1 MGAPGATRLP
11 GVGRS
16 QACQNRQ
23 VTTQP
28 RRIGVAINPTASFG
42 STQGVGPL
50 VVDALERAGH
60 RVVRLQ
66 EPGVD
71 KLRSAVRVEIEA
83 GLDALVVVGGDG
95 MVSLAVEAV
104 RDSGL
109 PFGVVP
115 SGTGND
121 IARGLGIPLDDPAAA
136 IAGLLRA
143 LELGPRAIDAGT
155 VTDGERTT
163 WFVGAVS
170 AGFDALVN
178 ERANRMRRPR
188 GRSRY
193 TIAILR
199 ELLALRAR
207 RYELTVDGVPETVD
221 AVLLAVANNTS
232 IGGGMLIAP
241 EADLADGRFD
251 LFVVAPV
258 SRTRFLRLF
267 PKVFSGA
274 HTDLDIV
281 RLSRVRSVTIAA
293 EGITAFADGERIG
306 PLPVTID
313 VVPGALRVLA

>member
-1 MGAPGATRLP
+1 M
-11 GVGRS
+11 
-16 QACQNRQ
+16 
-23 VTTQP
+23 TTQP

-42 STQGVGPL
+42 STRAVGPMVL
-50 VVDALERAGH
+50 DALEQAGH
-60 RVVRLQ
+60 RAVRLQ
-66 EPGVD
+66 EQTVGQ
-71 KLRSAVRVEIEA
+71 LRSAVRTAIEA

-121 IARGLGIPLDDPAAA
+121 IARGLGIPLGDPAAA
-136 IAGLLRA
+136 IASLLRA
-143 LELGPRAIDAGT
+143 LEGGPRVIDAGT

-207 RYELTVDGVPETVD
+207 RYELTVDGTPETVD

-241 EADLADGRFD
+241 QADLADGRFD

-258 SRTRFLRLF
+258 SRFRFLRLF

-274 HTDLDIV
+274 HTGLDIV
-281 RLSRVRSVTIAA
+281 RLSPVRSVSIAA
-293 EGITAFADGERIG
+293 DGITAYADGERIG

>member
-1 MGAPGATRLP
+1 M
-11 GVGRS
+11 
-16 QACQNRQ
+16 
-23 VTTQP
+23 TTQP

-42 STQGVGPL
+42 STRAVGPMVL
-50 VVDALERAGH
+50 DALERAGH
-60 RVVRLQ
+60 RAVRLQ
-66 EPGVD
+66 EQTVGQ
-71 KLRSAVRVEIEA
+71 LRSAVQTAIET

-121 IARGLGIPLDDPAAA
+121 IARGLGIPLGDPAAA
-136 IAGLLRA
+136 IASLLRA
-143 LELGPRAIDAGT
+143 LEGEPRVIDAGT

-199 ELLALRAR
+199 ELLALRPR
-207 RYELTVDGVPETVD
+207 RYELTVDGTPETVD

-241 EADLADGRFD
+241 QADLADGRFD
-251 LFVVAPV
+251 LFIVAPV
-258 SRTRFLRLF
+258 SRFRFLWLF

-281 RLSRVRSVTIAA
+281 RLSRVRSVSIAA
-293 EGITAFADGERIG
+293 DGVTAYADGERIG
-306 PLPVTID
+306 PPPVTID

>member
-1 MGAPGATRLP
+1 M
-11 GVGRS
+11 
-16 QACQNRQ
+16 
-23 VTTQP
+23 TTQP

-42 STQGVGPL
+42 STRTVGPMVL
-50 VVDALERAGH
+50 DALEQAGH
-60 RVVRLQ
+60 RAVRLQ
-66 EPGVD
+66 EQTVGQ
-71 KLRSAVRVEIEA
+71 LRSAVQTAIEA

-121 IARGLGIPLDDPAAA
+121 IARGLGIPLGDPAAA
-136 IAGLLRA
+136 IASLLRA
-143 LELGPRAIDAGT
+143 LEGEPRVIDAGT
-155 VTDGERTT
+155 ATDGERTT

-199 ELLALRAR
+199 ELLALRPR
-207 RYELTVDGVPETVD
+207 RYELTVDGAPETVD

-241 EADLADGRFD
+241 QADLADGRFD

-258 SRTRFLRLF
+258 SRFRFLRLF

-281 RLSRVRSVTIAA
+281 RLSRVRSVSIAA
-293 EGITAFADGERIG
+293 DDITAYADGERIG

>member
-1 MGAPGATRLP
+1 
-11 GVGRS
+11 
-16 QACQNRQ
+16 

-42 STQGVGPL
+42 STRAVGPMVL
-50 VVDALERAGH
+50 DALEQAGH
-60 RVVRLQ
+60 RAVRLQ
-66 EPGVD
+66 EQTVGQ
-71 KLRSAVRVEIEA
+71 LRSAVQTAIEA

-121 IARGLGIPLDDPAAA
+121 IARGLGIPLGDPAAA
-136 IAGLLRA
+136 IASLLRA
-143 LELGPRAIDAGT
+143 LEGEPRVIDAGT

-199 ELLALRAR
+199 ELLALRPR
-207 RYELTVDGVPETVD
+207 RYELTVDGTPETVD

-241 EADLADGRFD
+241 QADLADGRFD

-258 SRTRFLRLF
+258 SRFRFLRLF

-281 RLSRVRSVTIAA
+281 RLSRVRSVSIAA
-293 EGITAFADGERIG
+293 DGITAYADGERIG

-313 VVPGALRVLA
+313 VAPGALRVLA

>member
-1 MGAPGATRLP
+1 M
-11 GVGRS
+11 
-16 QACQNRQ
+16 
-23 VTTQP
+23 TTQP

-42 STQGVGPL
+42 ATRAVGPL
-50 VVDALERAGH
+50 VLDALERSGH
-60 RVVRLQ
+60 QVVRLQ
-66 EPGVD
+66 EAGVEQ
-71 KLRSAVRVEIEA
+71 LRHAVVTEIER

-109 PFGVVP
+109 PFGVIP

-121 IARGLGIPLDDPAAA
+121 IARGLGIPLGDPEAA
-136 IAGLLRA
+136 IANLLRA
-143 LELGPRAIDAGT
+143 LEGEPRVIDAGT
-155 VTDGERTT
+155 VTDGTGT
-163 WFVGAVS
+163 KWFVGAVS

-207 RYELTVDGVPETVD
+207 RYELVVDGAPEVVH
-221 AVLLAVANNTS
+221 AVLIAVANNTS

-241 EADLADGRFD
+241 QADLADGHFD

-267 PKVFSGA
+267 PKVFSGS
-274 HTDLDIV
+274 HTHLDIV
-281 RLSRVRSVTIAA
+281 RLSRVRSVSIAA
-293 EGITAFADGERIG
+293 GGVTAYADGERIG
-306 PLPVTID
+306 PLPVTIE
-313 VVPGALRVLA
+313 VVPGALRILV

>member
-1 MGAPGATRLP
+1 MVL
-11 GVGRS
+11 
-16 QACQNRQ
+16 
-23 VTTQP
+23 
-28 RRIGVAINPTASFG
+28 
-42 STQGVGPL
+42 
-50 VVDALERAGH
+50 DALEHAGH
-60 RVVRLQ
+60 RAVRLQ
-66 EPGVD
+66 EQTVGQ
-71 KLRSAVRVEIEA
+71 LRSSVQTAIEA

-121 IARGLGIPLDDPAAA
+121 IARGLGIPLGDPAAA
-136 IAGLLRA
+136 IASLLRA
-143 LELGPRAIDAGT
+143 LEGEPRVIDAGT

-199 ELLALRAR
+199 ELLALRPR

-221 AVLLAVANNTS
+221 SVLLAVANNTS

-241 EADLADGRFD
+241 QADLADGRFD

-258 SRTRFLRLF
+258 SRFRFLRLF

-281 RLSRVRSVTIAA
+281 RLSRVRSVSIAA
-293 EGITAFADGERIG
+293 DGITAYADGERIG

>member
-1 MGAPGATRLP
+1 MVL
-11 GVGRS
+11 
-16 QACQNRQ
+16 
-23 VTTQP
+23 
-28 RRIGVAINPTASFG
+28 
-42 STQGVGPL
+42 
-50 VVDALERAGH
+50 DALEQAGH
-60 RVVRLQ
+60 RAVRLQ
-66 EPGVD
+66 EQTVGQ
-71 KLRSAVRVEIEA
+71 LRSAVQTAIEA

-121 IARGLGIPLDDPAAA
+121 IARGLGIPLGDPAAA
-136 IAGLLRA
+136 IASLLRA
-143 LELGPRAIDAGT
+143 LEGEPRVIDAGT

-199 ELLALRAR
+199 ELLALRPR

-241 EADLADGRFD
+241 QADLADGRFD
-251 LFVVAPV
+251 LFIVAPV
-258 SRTRFLRLF
+258 SRFRFLRLF

-281 RLSRVRSVTIAA
+281 RLSRVRSVSIAA
-293 EGITAFADGERIG
+293 DGVTAYADGERIG
-306 PLPVTID
+306 PPPVTID

>member
-1 MGAPGATRLP
+1 MR
-11 GVGRS
+11 
-16 QACQNRQ
+16 ACQNRQ

-42 STQGVGPL
+42 STRTVGPMVL
-50 VVDALERAGH
+50 DALEQAGH
-60 RVVRLQ
+60 RAVRLQ
-66 EPGVD
+66 EQTVGQ
-71 KLRSAVRVEIEA
+71 LRSAVRTAIEA

-121 IARGLGIPLDDPAAA
+121 IARGLGIPLGDPAAA
-136 IAGLLRA
+136 IASLLRA
-143 LELGPRAIDAGT
+143 LEGEPRVIDAGT

-199 ELLALRAR
+199 ELLALRPR
-207 RYELTVDGVPETVD
+207 RYELTVDGAPETVD

-241 EADLADGRFD
+241 QADLADGRID

-258 SRTRFLRLF
+258 SRFRFLRLF

-281 RLSRVRSVTIAA
+281 RLSRVRSVSIAA
-293 EGITAFADGERIG
+293 DGITAYADGERIG

>member
-1 MGAPGATRLP
+1 
-11 GVGRS
+11 
-16 QACQNRQ
+16 

-42 STQGVGPL
+42 STRAVGPMVL
-50 VVDALERAGH
+50 DALEQAGH
-60 RVVRLQ
+60 RAVRLQ
-66 EPGVD
+66 EQTVGQ
-71 KLRSAVRVEIEA
+71 LRSAVQTAIEA

-121 IARGLGIPLDDPAAA
+121 IARGLGIPLGDPAAA
-136 IAGLLRA
+136 IASLLRA
-143 LELGPRAIDAGT
+143 LEGEPRVIDAGT

-199 ELLALRAR
+199 ELLALRPR
-207 RYELTVDGVPETVD
+207 RYELTVDGTPETVD

-241 EADLADGRFD
+241 QADLADGRFD

-258 SRTRFLRLF
+258 SRFRFLRLF

-281 RLSRVRSVTIAA
+281 RLSRVRSVSIAA
-293 EGITAFADGERIG
+293 DGITAYADGERIG

>member
-1 MGAPGATRLP
+1 M
-11 GVGRS
+11 
-16 QACQNRQ
+16 
-23 VTTQP
+23 TTQP

-42 STQGVGPL
+42 STRAVGPMVL
-50 VVDALERAGH
+50 DALEQAGH
-60 RVVRLQ
+60 RAVRLQ
-66 EPGVD
+66 EQTVGQ
-71 KLRSAVRVEIEA
+71 LRSAVQTAIEA

-121 IARGLGIPLDDPAAA
+121 IARGLGIPLGDPAAA
-136 IAGLLRA
+136 IASLLRA
-143 LELGPRAIDAGT
+143 LEGGPRVIDAGT

-199 ELLALRAR
+199 ELLALRPR
-207 RYELTVDGVPETVD
+207 RYELTVDGTPETVD

-241 EADLADGRFD
+241 QADLADGRFD

-258 SRTRFLRLF
+258 SRFRFLRLF

-274 HTDLDIV
+274 HTGLDIV
-281 RLSRVRSVTIAA
+281 RLSRVRSVSIAA
-293 EGITAFADGERIG
+293 DGITAYADGERIG
-306 PLPVTID
+306 PLPVAID

>member
-1 MGAPGATRLP
+1 MI
-11 GVGRS
+11 
-16 QACQNRQ
+16 
-23 VTTQP
+23 TQP

-42 STQGVGPL
+42 ATRAVGPL
-50 VVDALERAGH
+50 VLDALERSGH
-60 RVVRLQ
+60 QVVRLQ
-66 EPGVD
+66 EDGVEQ
-71 KLRSAVRVEIEA
+71 LRHAVVTEIER

-109 PFGVVP
+109 PFGVIP

-121 IARGLGIPLDDPAAA
+121 IARGLGIPLGDPEAA
-136 IAGLLRA
+136 IAHLLRA
-143 LELGPRAIDAGT
+143 LEGEPRVIDAGT
-155 VTDGERTT
+155 VTDGDGSR

-207 RYELTVDGVPETVD
+207 RYELVVDGAPEVVH
-221 AVLLAVANNTS
+221 AVLIAVANNTS

-241 EADLADGRFD
+241 QADLADGRFD

-267 PKVFSGA
+267 PKVFSGS
-274 HTDLDIV
+274 HTHLDIV
-281 RLSRVRSVTIAA
+281 RLSRVRSVSIAA
-293 EGITAFADGERIG
+293 DGVTAYADGERIG
-306 PLPVTID
+306 PLPVTIE
-313 VVPGALRVLA
+313 VVRGALRVLA

>member
-1 MGAPGATRLP
+1 M
-11 GVGRS
+11 
-16 QACQNRQ
+16 
-23 VTTQP
+23 TTQP

-42 STQGVGPL
+42 STRAVGPMVL
-50 VVDALERAGH
+50 DALEQAGH
-60 RVVRLQ
+60 RAVRLQ
-66 EPGVD
+66 EQTVGQ
-71 KLRSAVRVEIEA
+71 LRSAVQTAIEA

-121 IARGLGIPLDDPAAA
+121 IARGLGIPLGDPAAA
-136 IAGLLRA
+136 IASLLRA
-143 LELGPRAIDAGT
+143 LEGEPRVIDAGT

-199 ELLALRAR
+199 ELLALRSR
-207 RYELTVDGVPETVD
+207 RYELTVDGAPETVD

-241 EADLADGRFD
+241 QADLADGRFD
-251 LFVVAPV
+251 LFIVAPV
-258 SRTRFLRLF
+258 SRFRFLRLF

-281 RLSRVRSVTIAA
+281 RLSRVRSVSIAA
-293 EGITAFADGERIG
+293 DGVTAYADGERIG
-306 PLPVTID
+306 PPPVTID

>member
-1 MGAPGATRLP
+1 M
-11 GVGRS
+11 
-16 QACQNRQ
+16 
-23 VTTQP
+23 TTQQ
-28 RRIGVAINPTASFG
+28 RRIGVAINPSASFG
-42 STQGVGPL
+42 ATRAVGPMVL
-50 VVDALERAGH
+50 DALHTAGH
-60 RVVRLQ
+60 RTVHLQ
-66 EPGVD
+66 EDDVEG
-71 KLRSAVRVEIEA
+71 LRVSVRAAIDT

-136 IAGLLRA
+136 IDLLVRA
-143 LELGPRAIDAGT
+143 LDREPRTIDAGT
-155 VTDGERTT
+155 ARVGDRTT

-199 ELLALRAR
+199 ELIALRPR
-207 RYELTVDGVPETVD
+207 RYDLVVDGVAESVE

-241 EADLADGRFD
+241 QADLADGRFD

-258 SRTRFLRLF
+258 SRSRFLRLF

-274 HTDLDIV
+274 HTELDIV
-281 RLSRVRSVTIAA
+281 RLSRVRSVSIGAA
-293 EGITAFADGERIG
+293 DISAYADGERIG
-306 PLPVTID
+306 PLPVVVE

>member
-1 MGAPGATRLP
+1 M
-11 GVGRS
+11 
-16 QACQNRQ
+16 
-23 VTTQP
+23 TTQP

-42 STQGVGPL
+42 STRAVGPMVL
-50 VVDALERAGH
+50 DALEQAGH
-60 RVVRLQ
+60 RAVRLQ
-66 EPGVD
+66 EQTVGQ
-71 KLRSAVRVEIEA
+71 LRSAVQTAIEA

-121 IARGLGIPLDDPAAA
+121 IARGLGIPLGDPAAA
-136 IAGLLRA
+136 IASLLRA
-143 LELGPRAIDAGT
+143 LEGEPRVIDAGT

-199 ELLALRAR
+199 ELLALRPR
-207 RYELTVDGVPETVD
+207 RYELTVDGAPETVD

-241 EADLADGRFD
+241 QADLADGRFD
-251 LFVVAPV
+251 LFIVAPV
-258 SRTRFLRLF
+258 SRFRFLRLF

-281 RLSRVRSVTIAA
+281 RLSRVRSVSIAA
-293 EGITAFADGERIG
+293 DGVTAYADGERIG
-306 PLPVTID
+306 PPPVTID

>member
-1 MGAPGATRLP
+1 M
-11 GVGRS
+11 
-16 QACQNRQ
+16 
-23 VTTQP
+23 TTQP

-42 STQGVGPL
+42 STRAVGPMVL
-50 VVDALERAGH
+50 DALEQAGH
-60 RVVRLQ
+60 RAVRLQ
-66 EPGVD
+66 ERTVGQ
-71 KLRSAVRVEIEA
+71 LRSAVQTAIEA

-121 IARGLGIPLDDPAAA
+121 IARGLGIPLGDPAAA
-136 IAGLLRA
+136 IASLLRA
-143 LELGPRAIDAGT
+143 LEGEPRVIDAGT
-155 VTDGERTT
+155 VTDGERMT

-207 RYELTVDGVPETVD
+207 RYELTVDGAPETVD

-241 EADLADGRFD
+241 QADLADGRFD

-258 SRTRFLRLF
+258 SRFRFLRLF

-281 RLSRVRSVTIAA
+281 RLSRVRSVSIAA
-293 EGITAFADGERIG
+293 DGITAYADGERIG

>member
-1 MGAPGATRLP
+1 M
-11 GVGRS
+11 
-16 QACQNRQ
+16 
-23 VTTQP
+23 TTQP

-42 STQGVGPL
+42 STRAVGPMVL
-50 VVDALERAGH
+50 DALEQAGH
-60 RVVRLQ
+60 RAVRLQ
-66 EPGVD
+66 ERTVGQ
-71 KLRSAVRVEIEA
+71 LRSAVQTAIET

-121 IARGLGIPLDDPAAA
+121 IARGLGIPLGDPTAA
-136 IAGLLRA
+136 IASLLRA
-143 LELGPRAIDAGT
+143 LEGEPRVIDAGT
-155 VTDGERTT
+155 VADGERTT

-199 ELLALRAR
+199 ELLALRPR
-207 RYELTVDGVPETVD
+207 RYELTVDGAPETVD

-241 EADLADGRFD
+241 QADLADGRFD

-258 SRTRFLRLF
+258 SRFRFLRLF

-281 RLSRVRSVTIAA
+281 RLSRVRSVSIAA
-293 EGITAFADGERIG
+293 DGITAYADGERIG

>member
-1 MGAPGATRLP
+1 M
-11 GVGRS
+11 
-16 QACQNRQ
+16 
-23 VTTQP
+23 TTQP

-42 STQGVGPL
+42 STRAVGPMVL
-50 VVDALERAGH
+50 DALEQAGH

-66 EPGVD
+66 ERTVGQ
-71 KLRSAVRVEIEA
+71 LRSAVQTAIET

-121 IARGLGIPLDDPAAA
+121 IARGLGIPLGDPAAA
-136 IAGLLRA
+136 IASLLRA
-143 LELGPRAIDAGT
+143 LEGGPRVIDAGT

-199 ELLALRAR
+199 ELLALRPR
-207 RYELTVDGVPETVD
+207 RYELTVDGTPETVD

-241 EADLADGRFD
+241 QADLADGRFD

-258 SRTRFLRLF
+258 SRFRFLRLF

-274 HTDLDIV
+274 HTGLDIV
-281 RLSRVRSVTIAA
+281 RLSRVRSVSIAA
-293 EGITAFADGERIG
+293 DGITAYADGERIG

-313 VVPGALRVLA
+313 VVPGALRVLV

>member
-1 MGAPGATRLP
+1 M
-11 GVGRS
+11 
-16 QACQNRQ
+16 
-23 VTTQP
+23 TTQP

-42 STQGVGPL
+42 STRAVGPMVL
-50 VVDALERAGH
+50 DALEQAGYRA
-60 RVVRLQ
+60 VRLQ
-66 EPGVD
+66 EQTVGQ
-71 KLRSAVRVEIEA
+71 LRSAVQTAIEA

-121 IARGLGIPLDDPAAA
+121 IARGLGIPLGDPAAA
-136 IAGLLRA
+136 IASLLRA
-143 LELGPRAIDAGT
+143 LEGEPRVIDAGT

-199 ELLALRAR
+199 ELLALRPR
-207 RYELTVDGVPETVD
+207 RYELTVDGAPETVD

-241 EADLADGRFD
+241 QADLADGRFD

-258 SRTRFLRLF
+258 SRFRFLRLF

-281 RLSRVRSVTIAA
+281 RLSRVRSVSIAA
-293 EGITAFADGERIG
+293 DGITAYADGERIG

>member
-1 MGAPGATRLP
+1 M
-11 GVGRS
+11 
-16 QACQNRQ
+16 
-23 VTTQP
+23 TTQQ
-28 RRIGVAINPTASFG
+28 RRIGVAINPSASFG
-42 STQGVGPL
+42 KTRAVGPMVL
-50 VVDALERAGH
+50 DALRAAGH
-60 RVVRLQ
+60 RTVQLQ
-66 EPGVD
+66 ENDVEG
-71 KLRSAVRVEIEA
+71 LRVSVRAAIDA

-104 RDSGL
+104 QDSGL

-136 IAGLLRA
+136 IDLVVGA
-143 LELGPRAIDAGT
+143 LDREPRTIDAGT
-155 VTDGERTT
+155 ATVGDRTT

-199 ELLALRAR
+199 ELIALRPR
-207 RYELTVDGVPETVD
+207 RYDLVVDGVAESVE

-241 EADLADGRFD
+241 QADLADGRFD

-258 SRTRFLRLF
+258 SRSRFLRLF

-274 HTDLDIV
+274 HTELDIV

-293 EGITAFADGERIG
+293 PDISAYADGERIG
-306 PLPVTID
+306 PLPVVVE

>member
-1 MGAPGATRLP
+1 M
-11 GVGRS
+11 
-16 QACQNRQ
+16 
-23 VTTQP
+23 TTQP

-42 STQGVGPL
+42 STRAVGPMVL
-50 VVDALERAGH
+50 DALEQAGH
-60 RVVRLQ
+60 RAVRLQ
-66 EPGVD
+66 EQTVGQ
-71 KLRSAVRVEIEA
+71 LRSAVRTAIEA

-121 IARGLGIPLDDPAAA
+121 IARGLGIPLGDPAAA
-136 IAGLLRA
+136 IASLLRA
-143 LELGPRAIDAGT
+143 LEGGPRVIDAGT

-199 ELLALRAR
+199 ELLALRPR
-207 RYELTVDGVPETVD
+207 RYELTVDGTPETVD

-241 EADLADGRFD
+241 QADLADGRFD
-251 LFVVAPV
+251 LFIVAPV
-258 SRTRFLRLF
+258 SRFRFLRLF

-274 HTDLDIV
+274 HTGLDIV
-281 RLSRVRSVTIAA
+281 RLSPVRSVSIAA
-293 EGITAFADGERIG
+293 DSITAYADGERVG
-306 PLPVTID
+306 SLPVTID

>member
-1 MGAPGATRLP
+1 M
-11 GVGRS
+11 
-16 QACQNRQ
+16 
-23 VTTQP
+23 TTQP

-42 STQGVGPL
+42 STRAVGPMVL
-50 VVDALERAGH
+50 DALEHAGH
-60 RVVRLQ
+60 RAVRLQ
-66 EPGVD
+66 EQTVGQ
-71 KLRSAVRVEIEA
+71 LRSSVQTAIEA

-121 IARGLGIPLDDPAAA
+121 IARGLGIPLGDPAAA
-136 IAGLLRA
+136 IASLLRA
-143 LELGPRAIDAGT
+143 LEGEPRVIDAGT

-199 ELLALRAR
+199 ELLALRPR
-207 RYELTVDGVPETVD
+207 RYELTVDGAPETVD

-241 EADLADGRFD
+241 QADLADGRFD

-258 SRTRFLRLF
+258 SRFRFLRLF

-281 RLSRVRSVTIAA
+281 RLSRVRSVSIAA
-293 EGITAFADGERIG
+293 DGITAYADGERIG

>member
-1 MGAPGATRLP
+1 M
-11 GVGRS
+11 
-16 QACQNRQ
+16 
-23 VTTQP
+23 TTQP

-42 STQGVGPL
+42 STRTVGPMVL
-50 VVDALERAGH
+50 DALEQAGH
-60 RVVRLQ
+60 RAVRLQ
-66 EPGVD
+66 EQTVGQ
-71 KLRSAVRVEIEA
+71 LRSAVQTAIEA

-121 IARGLGIPLDDPAAA
+121 IARGLGIPLGDPAAA
-136 IAGLLRA
+136 IASLLRA
-143 LELGPRAIDAGT
+143 LEGGPRVIDAGT

-199 ELLALRAR
+199 ELLALRPR
-207 RYELTVDGVPETVD
+207 RYELTVDGSPDTVD

-241 EADLADGRFD
+241 QADLADGRFD

-258 SRTRFLRLF
+258 SRFRFLRLF

-281 RLSRVRSVTIAA
+281 RLSRVRSVSIAA
-293 EGITAFADGERIG
+293 DGITAYADGERIG

>member
-1 MGAPGATRLP
+1 M
-11 GVGRS
+11 
-16 QACQNRQ
+16 
-23 VTTQP
+23 TTQP

-42 STQGVGPL
+42 STRAVGPMVL
-50 VVDALERAGH
+50 DALEQAGH
-60 RVVRLQ
+60 RAVRLQ
-66 EPGVD
+66 EQTVGQ
-71 KLRSAVRVEIEA
+71 LRSAVRTAIEA

-121 IARGLGIPLDDPAAA
+121 IARGLGIPLGDPAAA
-136 IAGLLRA
+136 IASLLRA
-143 LELGPRAIDAGT
+143 LEGGPRVIDAGT

-199 ELLALRAR
+199 ELLALRPR
-207 RYELTVDGVPETVD
+207 RYELTVDGTPETVD

-241 EADLADGRFD
+241 QADLADGRFD

-258 SRTRFLRLF
+258 SRFRFLRLF

-274 HTDLDIV
+274 HTGLDIV
-281 RLSRVRSVTIAA
+281 RLSRVRSVSIAA
-293 EGITAFADGERIG
+293 DGITAYADGERVG

-313 VVPGALRVLA
+313 VVPGALRVLV

>member
-1 MGAPGATRLP
+1 M
-11 GVGRS
+11 
-16 QACQNRQ
+16 
-23 VTTQP
+23 TTQP

-42 STQGVGPL
+42 STRAVGPMVL
-50 VVDALERAGH
+50 DALEQAGYRA
-60 RVVRLQ
+60 VRLQ
-66 EPGVD
+66 EQTVGQ
-71 KLRSAVRVEIEA
+71 LRSAVQTAIEA

-136 IAGLLRA
+136 VTALLRA
-143 LELGPRAIDAGT
+143 LEGEPRVIDAGT

-207 RYELTVDGVPETVD
+207 RYELTVDGSPETVD

-241 EADLADGRFD
+241 QADLADGRFD

-258 SRTRFLRLF
+258 SRFRFLRLF

-281 RLSRVRSVTIAA
+281 RLSRVRSVSIAA
-293 EGITAFADGERIG
+293 DGITAYADGERIG

>member
-1 MGAPGATRLP
+1 M
-11 GVGRS
+11 
-16 QACQNRQ
+16 
-23 VTTQP
+23 TTQP

-42 STQGVGPL
+42 STRTVGPMVL
-50 VVDALERAGH
+50 DALEQTGH
-60 RVVRLQ
+60 RAVRLQ
-66 EPGVD
+66 EQTVGQ
-71 KLRSAVRVEIEA
+71 LRSAVQTAIEA

-121 IARGLGIPLDDPAAA
+121 IARGLGIPLGDPAAA
-136 IAGLLRA
+136 IASLLRA
-143 LELGPRAIDAGT
+143 LEGGPRVIDAGT

-199 ELLALRAR
+199 ELLALRPR
-207 RYELTVDGVPETVD
+207 RYELTVDGAPETVD

-241 EADLADGRFD
+241 QADLADGRFD

-258 SRTRFLRLF
+258 SRFRFLRLF

-281 RLSRVRSVTIAA
+281 RLSRVRSVSIAA
-293 EGITAFADGERIG
+293 DGITAYADGERIG